1 MQALDPRL
9 IPSNISMAVS
19 EAQAKYTVHVE
30 AFLIH
35 YREYPGGGICTQFIR
50 ANSELEAL
58 RLAKE
63 YIPRSAIVERVTH
76 CNHARNAIYQDYLR
90 EQDME
95 RERKRKAEKVT
106 HVKPKSK
113 QDAYLRKLVRDHDS
127 DTTPMTPR
135 PKPKPKSDEEC
146 TSTQRAKRKYLRKVR
161 EQVHANLGH
170 SPSNYLSVHMGD
182 LITYCLET
190 RTVAEWMRYFKIS
203 TLVMRSRING
213 GASLQVAATTPYSMH
228 EFANQP
234 LLGKIVADLK
244 AEVPFSVI
252 MKAYHINQ
260 YQLSV
265 IREYYL

>member
-1 MQALDPRL
+1 
-9 IPSNISMAVS
+9 MAVS
-19 EAQAKYTVHVE
+19 EAQAKYTIHVE

-35 YREYPGGGICTQFIR
+35 YRECPGSGICTQFIR
-50 ANSELEAL
+50 ADTETEAL
-58 RLAKE
+58 QLAKE
-63 YIPRSAIVERVTH
+63 YIPRNAIVERITH
-76 CNHARNAIYQDYLR
+76 CNHARNAIYQGYLR

-95 RERKRKAEKVT
+95 RERKRKAEKFA
-106 HVKPKSK
+106 HIESKPKQGS
-113 QDAYLRKLVRDHDS
+113 YLRKLTRNS
-127 DTTPMTPR
+127 DATPMAPH
-135 PKPKPKSDEEC
+135 PKPKPKPKPDEEC
-146 TSTQRAKRKYLRKVR
+146 TSTQVAKRKYLRKVR
-161 EQVHANLGH
+161 EQVHAKLGH
-170 SPSNYLSVHMGD
+170 SPANYLSAHMGD

-190 RTVAEWMRYFKIS
+190 RTVAEWMRYYKVS